1 MKISLVF
8 IALLFLFCSA
18 DIAKKKDVVCS
29 IELSVVRSKK
39 FGQLISVVG
48 KLENRTNR
56 KLYFDGARYLRI
68 DILKQHGKKF
78 LDFYEGWQTY
88 ETINEDREEMAAE
101 IFAFEPRIKIFDE
114 STGQFT
120 DSLAK
125 AFYDERIKDQK
136 LIKSAKD
143 SATLR
148 EWTKEEFERIVFLE
162 SRQNFTHTT
171 RMNSLPAGSYK
182 IVYSYSN
189 VNNFQNPRLPNL
201 VLPKVLN
208 GFERWT
214 GTVVSDTLHLNVK

>member
-1 MKISLVF
+1 MKINIVF
-8 IALLFLFCSA
+8 IALSLLFCSV
-18 DIAKKKDVVCS
+18 DIAEKKDVVCS

-48 KLENRTNR
+48 KLENQTNR

-68 DILKQHGKKF
+68 DILKQNGKRF

-88 ETINEDREEMAAE
+88 EIINKDREEMAAE
-101 IFAFEPRIKIFDE
+101 MLAIVPRTKIFDE
-114 STGQFT
+114 STGKFT

-125 AFYDERIKDQK
+125 VFYDERIKDHK

-143 SATLR
+143 SVDLR
-148 EWTKEEFERIVFLE
+148 EWIKEEFERIVFLE
-162 SRQNFTHTT
+162 SKQSFTHMT
-171 RMNSLPAGSYK
+171 RMNSLPPGSYK

-189 VNNFQNPRLPNL
+189 VNNSQKPRLPNL

-214 GTVVSDTLHLNVK
+214 GTVVSDTLRLNVK